1 MINFD
6 DYTNEN
12 KTEHNLK
19 WPHVQDHPYRTLIAG
34 GSGSGK
40 TNPLLNLINNQPAID
55 KTSICKRSI

>member
-12 KTEHNLK
+12 KIVHNK
-19 WPHVQDHPYRTLIAG
+19 IWPYIPDHPYKILIIG

-40 TNPLLNLINNQPAID
+40 KKCII
-55 KTSICKRSI
+55 